1 MNVFKRCGNCKKFK
15 LKKKFSKNRAKKDG
29 LQPKCKI
36 CTNNYHRNN
45 WYPKNKIKHMARVK
59 KNKYKTRQ
67 INYKRV
73 VEEHFIKGCFD
84 CGEKDI
90 RVLEFDHVRGVK
102 KRLGKRTDGV
112 STLVR
117 GGYSWLTIKK
127 EIDKCE
133 VRCRNCHKKK
143 TWKEQNYFSDMKDF
157 IDSKIKKD
165 GTK

>member
-1 MNVFKRCGNCKKFK
+1 MDSNLNVK
-15 LKKKFSKNRAKKDG
+15 
-29 LQPKCKI
+29 
-36 CTNNYHRNN
+36 Y
-45 WYPKNKIKHMARVK
+45 ARIITIEIIGIL
-59 KNKYKTRQ
+59 KTRLSIWLELRK
-67 INYKRV
+67 IN
-73 VEEHFIKGCFD
+73 IKQGRLITSELLKSILSK
-84 CGEKDI
+84 G
-90 RVLEFDHVRGVK
+90 VLIAEK